1 VAGAFGA
8 RKKPAGDDRRRR
20 DERGARGDDRRP
32 PRGDDR
38 RPPRGDDRRPPRA
51 FEQADRTPVERPSR
65 RAPEPSRRDEPTD
78 GPRGYGDDRYV
89 YGINPVLE
97 LLRGKPGQIDRLSV
111 QEQGLK
117 ESIAGEIFSR
127 ASAHGIRV
135 DRVDRVRLDAMAPKS
150 VHQGV
155 VAEVRQFDYSTI
167 EQILAG
173 PKMHG
178 RPGLIVMLDGI
189 QDPMNLGAIIRSA
202 HALGAD
208 GIVIAK
214 DRAAAVT
221 GVVAK
226 ASAGATAHT
235 KIARVTN
242 LARALEELKAAGY
255 WSVAAEPTG
264 EETLWSARLDGPI
277 TIVVGAEGSG
287 VRRGI
292 LEHCDYLV
300 RIPMIGQVASLNAS
314 VSAAVLLAEVAR
326 RRQPKA

>member
-1 VAGAFGA
+1 M
-8 RKKPAGDDRRRR
+8 
-20 DERGARGDDRRP
+20 
-32 PRGDDR
+32 
-38 RPPRGDDRRPPRA
+38 
-51 FEQADRTPVERPSR
+51 
-65 RAPEPSRRDEPTD
+65 
-78 GPRGYGDDRYV
+78 

-97 LLRGKPGQIDRLSV
+97 LLRAKPGQIDRLSV
-111 QEQGLK
+111 QSQGLK

-127 ASAHGIRV
+127 AKAHGIRV
-135 DRVDRVRLDAMAPKS
+135 DQVDRERLDAMAPKS

-155 VAEVRQFDYSTI
+155 IAEVRQFDYSSVEEI
-167 EQILAG
+167 VAVA
-173 PKMHG
+173 KKSG
-178 RPGLIVMLDGI
+178 RPGLIVILDGI

-202 HALGAD
+202 HAFGAD

-242 LARALEELKAAGY
+242 LSRTLEELKSAGY

-264 EETLWSARLDGPI
+264 EQTLWSAKLEGPLV
-277 TIVVGAEGSG
+277 IVVGAEGAG

-292 LEHCDYLV
+292 LEHCDFLV

-314 VSAAVLLAEVAR
+314 VSAAVLLSEITR
-326 RRQPKA
+326 RRQPAA

>member
-1 VAGAFGA
+1 MREA
-8 RKKPAGDDRRRR
+8 
-20 DERGARGDDRRP
+20 
-32 PRGDDR
+32 
-38 RPPRGDDRRPPRA
+38 
-51 FEQADRTPVERPSR
+51 
-65 RAPEPSRRDEPTD
+65 APD
-78 GPRGYGDDRYV
+78 GPRAYGDDRFI

-97 LLRGKPGQIDRLSV
+97 LLRAKPGQIDRLSV

-117 ESIAGEIFSR
+117 ESIAGEIFKR
-127 ASAHGIRV
+127 ASTHGIRV
-135 DRVDRVRLDAMAPKS
+135 DRVDRARLDAMAPKS

-155 VAEVRQFDYSTI
+155 VAEVRQFDYSTL
-167 EQILAG
+167 EQILAAAR
-173 PKMHG
+173 MHG
-178 RPGLIVMLDGI
+178 RPGLVVMLDGI

-264 EETLWSARLDGPI
+264 EETLWTARLDGPI
-277 TIVVGAEGSG
+277 TIVVGAEGAG

-326 RRQPKA
+326 RRQPRS

>member
-1 VAGAFGA
+1 ME
-8 RKKPAGDDRRRR
+8 PA
-20 DERGARGDDRRP
+20 
-32 PRGDDR
+32 
-38 RPPRGDDRRPPRA
+38 
-51 FEQADRTPVERPSR
+51 
-65 RAPEPSRRDEPTD
+65 RRDEPTD
-78 GPRGYGDDRYV
+78 GPRAYGDDRYV

-97 LLRGKPGQIDRLSV
+97 LLRGKPGQIDRLSI

-135 DRVDRVRLDAMAPKS
+135 DRVDRVRLDGMAPKS

-155 VAEVRQFDYSTI
+155 VAEVRQFDYSTL
-167 EQILAG
+167 EQILTAA
-173 PKMHG
+173 KMHG

-277 TIVVGAEGSG
+277 TIVVGAEGAG
-287 VRRGI
+287 VRRGV

-300 RIPMIGQVASLNAS
+300 RIPMLGQVASLNAS
-314 VSAAVLLAEVAR
+314 VSAAVLLAEVMR
-326 RRQPKA
+326 RRQPKSPGARAEANASSGAAP